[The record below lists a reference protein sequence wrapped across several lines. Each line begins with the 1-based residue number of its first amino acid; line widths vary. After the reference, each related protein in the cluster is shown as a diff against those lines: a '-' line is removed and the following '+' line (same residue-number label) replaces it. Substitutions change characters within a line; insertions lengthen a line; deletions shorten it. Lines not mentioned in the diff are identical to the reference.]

1 MQVGPRKA
9 CGKRVL
15 GACRPGRYKRPAP
28 RRPILVITGLF
39 ELIFLAI
46 RLYVWALILAAVVST
61 LISFGV
67 LDRRNRIVWTV
78 GDFLYKV
85 TDPVLRPIRNMLPNF
100 GGIDLSPI
108 VAILALEYLAV
119 PLLRSLYLG
128 ITTGTWTSIWS

>member
-1 MQVGPRKA
+1 M
-9 CGKRVL
+9 
-15 GACRPGRYKRPAP
+15 
-28 RRPILVITGLF
+28 ITGLF